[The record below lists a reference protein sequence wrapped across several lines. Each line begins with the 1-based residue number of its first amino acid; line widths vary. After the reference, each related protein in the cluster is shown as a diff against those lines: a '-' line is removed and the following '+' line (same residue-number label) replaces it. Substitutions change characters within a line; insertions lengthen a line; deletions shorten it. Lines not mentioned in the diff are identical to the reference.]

1 MYPNNKTGGEMEDKL
16 LIFKEVSESAIIR
29 GEYMG
34 LTFNLVF
41 LGFQLGE
48 CKSFFELTLYLND
61 DDFELSKRFEEN
73 YVLKQF
79 DNLNNFFVLE
89 IPKMTKE
96 IVDKT
101 KF

>member
-1 MYPNNKTGGEMEDKL
+1 MEDKL

-34 LTFNLVF
+34 LKFKLVF
-41 LGFQLGE
+41 IGFQLAEG
-48 CKSFFELTLYLND
+48 KSFFELTLYLNG
-61 DDFELSKRFEEN
+61 DFELLKRFEEN

-79 DNLNNFFVLE
+79 DTLHNFFVLE

-96 IVDKT
+96 IIDKT